1 MQIVFYKCNLV
12 VADIDKTSQNSML
25 SRVLNVPNSA
35 SSHQVH
41 AINFYFSIF
50 QILIFYY
57 KYLKTELQN

>member
-41 AINFYFSIF
+41 AINFFFFFSN
-50 QILIFYY
+50 LIFYY
-57 KYLKTELQN
+57 KSFKTELQN